1 MLQLGEPVGL
11 VSPRALKIK
20 KTKEGEAGR
29 GGRERK
35 GMGMCEPSAVEEK
48 NGEKIIYK
56 AIYVCWF
63 VLIPPIVVI
72 SV

>member
-1 MLQLGEPVGL
+1 LLQLGEPVGL

-48 NGEKIIYK
+48 NGEII
-56 AIYVCWF
+56 I
-63 VLIPPIVVI
+63 
-72 SV
+72 